1 VAGARTLIAL
11 PRDLQPLTDNESDDV
26 LEHAFRGRDV
36 AGGRGGY
43 LEYRRDGAYI
53 CQAGR
58 AFSNEPRHGV
68 AFWRNC
74 DKSSWPRTGRA
85 TSVARAR
92 GRAALVKLAS
102 SSIPTPAG
110 RGLRNRDAPCKTGS
124 LGHQPP
130 ATRLNSLVGN
140 YN

>member
-1 VAGARTLIAL
+1 LLAASASTRQSIGFQYVAGARTLIAL

-68 AFWRNC
+68 AFWRKC
-74 DKSSWPRTGRA
+74 DMTPSRRLLPGLLD
-85 TSVARAR
+85 
-92 GRAALVKLAS
+92 AAEAQE
-102 SSIPTPAG
+102 AG
-110 RGLRNRDAPCKTGS
+110 GE
-124 LGHQPP
+124 
-130 ATRLNSLVGN
+130 
-140 YN
+140 

>member
-68 AFWRNC
+68 AFWRKDDTRVGC
-74 DKSSWPRTGRA
+74 VCPWGRLWRRSQARRSLAARDRALALGGLAGAA
-85 TSVARAR
+85 TVL
-92 GRAALVKLAS
+92 LV
-102 SSIPTPAG
+102 
-110 RGLRNRDAPCKTGS
+110 LR
-124 LGHQPP
+124 
-130 ATRLNSLVGN
+130 
-140 YN
+140 